1 VLDLLFITG
10 NDLCSQIH
18 IKHINTPCGQN
29 VELFNVKLVVLKI
42 KADAQKGNIYIPYH
56 PLLDF
61 TLNHYHQTWEEV
73 SKGDGVCCPALT
85 MRFISTHG
93 LIKSAATVTFYD

>member
-1 VLDLLFITG
+1 ML
-10 NDLCSQIH
+10 N
-18 IKHINTPCGQN
+18 
-29 VELFNVKLVVLKI
+29 LVVLKI
-42 KADAQKGNIYIPYH
+42 TADAQKGNICIPYH

-73 SKGDGVCCPALT
+73 SKRDGVYCPALT
-85 MRFISTHG
+85 VRFMSTHG